1 MAVANGNFPDKND
14 RRYISAAMDAP
25 MLEREY
31 EVALARRWR
40 DEEDADA
47 LHEIIEAHIR
57 LVVRIASKFKGY
69 GLPIGDLIQEG
80 NRGLLEAANRF
91 DPDRNVRYSTYAT
104 WWILAAMQEYI
115 VRNSSIV
122 RIGTTPA
129 QKSLFFNLR
138 KLRAKLTDNLAA
150 RMTEEERELIA
161 SELRVP
167 LAAVE
172 RMESH
177 FSRPDQSLNATVG
190 ESDSNEFVDLL
201 SDDSPTPEAIVGDL
215 IDSET
220 RAKWIADAMEHLT
233 QREREVITRRFLKDD
248 KITLA
253 EIGETFGVTK
263 ERIRQI
269 EGKALSKLRESPPG
283 QGHRW
288 DHAELISRNRQ
299 NKKSG
304 ATSAA
309 FFDPGY
315 RLAESRVCR
324 RRLTGAIA
332 QIFGPKPLERHKR
345 RVYRFQFLR
354 QRAIRKLCRMA
365 LMQARNKVTD
375 LQPFI
380 RNANAY
386 RAAVMW

>member
-161 SELRVP
+161 LELRVP

-269 EGKALSKLRESPPG
+269 EGKALSKLRE
-283 QGHRW
+283 
-288 DHAELISRNRQ
+288 
-299 NKKSG
+299 
-304 ATSAA
+304 
-309 FFDPGY
+309 
-315 RLAESRVCR
+315 
-324 RRLTGAIA
+324 
-332 QIFGPKPLERHKR
+332 
-345 RVYRFQFLR
+345 
-354 QRAIRKLCRMA
+354 A
-365 LMQARNKVTD
+365 LQDKVTD
-375 LQPFI
+375 GTML
-380 RNANAY
+380 N
-386 RAAVMW
+386 

>member
-1 MAVANGNFPDKND
+1 MAVANGKFPDKND

-91 DPDRNVRYSTYAT
+91 DPDRDVRYSTYAT

-269 EGKALSKLRESPPG
+269 EGKALSKLRE
-283 QGHRW
+283 
-288 DHAELISRNRQ
+288 
-299 NKKSG
+299 
-304 ATSAA
+304 
-309 FFDPGY
+309 
-315 RLAESRVCR
+315 
-324 RRLTGAIA
+324 
-332 QIFGPKPLERHKR
+332 
-345 RVYRFQFLR
+345 
-354 QRAIRKLCRMA
+354 A
-365 LMQARNKVTD
+365 LQDKVTD
-375 LQPFI
+375 GTML
-380 RNANAY
+380 N
-386 RAAVMW
+386 

>member
-1 MAVANGNFPDKND
+1 MAVASGNYPDKND

-25 MLEREY
+25 LLERDY
-31 EVALARRWR
+31 EVQLARRWR
-40 DEEDADA
+40 EEGDADA

-91 DPDRNVRYSTYAT
+91 DPERNVRYSTYAT

-138 KLRAKLTDNLAA
+138 KLRSKLTDNLAA
-150 RMTEEERELIA
+150 RMTEEEREMIA

-177 FSRPDQSLNATVG
+177 FSRPDQSLNATFG
-190 ESDSNEFVDLL
+190 ESDTDEFVDLL
-201 SDDSPTPEAIVGDL
+201 SDDSPTPETIVGDL

-220 RAKWIADAMEHLT
+220 RAKWISDAMEHLT
-233 QREREVITRRFLKDD
+233 DREREVISRRFFKDD

-263 ERIRQI
+263 ERVRQI
-269 EGKALSKLRESPPG
+269 EGKALSKLRE
-283 QGHRW
+283 
-288 DHAELISRNRQ
+288 
-299 NKKSG
+299 
-304 ATSAA
+304 
-309 FFDPGY
+309 
-315 RLAESRVCR
+315 
-324 RRLTGAIA
+324 
-332 QIFGPKPLERHKR
+332 
-345 RVYRFQFLR
+345 
-354 QRAIRKLCRMA
+354 A
-365 LMQARNKVTD
+365 LHDKVTD
-375 LQPFI
+375 GALM
-380 RNANAY
+380 N
-386 RAAVMW
+386 

>member
-1 MAVANGNFPDKND
+1 MAVANGNYPDKND

-31 EVALARRWR
+31 EVQLARRWR
-40 DEEDADA
+40 EDEDADA

-220 RAKWIADAMEHLT
+220 RSKWIADAMEHLT
-233 QREREVITRRFLKDD
+233 QREREVITRRFLKED

-269 EGKALSKLRESPPG
+269 EGKALSKLR
-283 QGHRW
+283 
-288 DHAELISRNRQ
+288 
-299 NKKSG
+299 
-304 ATSAA
+304 
-309 FFDPGY
+309 Y
-315 RLAESRVCR
+315 
-324 RRLTGAIA
+324 
-332 QIFGPKPLERHKR
+332 
-345 RVYRFQFLR
+345 
-354 QRAIRKLCRMA
+354 A
-365 LMQARNKVTD
+365 LQDKVTD
-375 LQPFI
+375 GTML
-380 RNANAY
+380 N
-386 RAAVMW
+386 

>member
-31 EVALARRWR
+31 EVELARRWR

-69 GLPIGDLIQEG
+69 GLPISDLIQEG

-150 RMTEEERELIA
+150 QMTEEEREMIA
-161 SELRVP
+161 AELGVP

-190 ESDSNEFVDLL
+190 ESDSDEFVDLL

-220 RAKWIADAMEHLT
+220 RTKWIADAMEHLT

-253 EIGETFGVTK
+253 EIGESLGVTK

-269 EGKALSKLRESPPG
+269 EGKALSKLR
-283 QGHRW
+283 
-288 DHAELISRNRQ
+288 D
-299 NKKSG
+299 
-304 ATSAA
+304 
-309 FFDPGY
+309 
-315 RLAESRVCR
+315 
-324 RRLTGAIA
+324 
-332 QIFGPKPLERHKR
+332 
-345 RVYRFQFLR
+345 
-354 QRAIRKLCRMA
+354 A
-365 LMQARNKVTD
+365 LQDKVTD
-375 LQPFI
+375 GTML
-380 RNANAY
+380 N
-386 RAAVMW
+386 

>member
-1 MAVANGNFPDKND
+1 MAVANGNYPDKND

-31 EVALARRWR
+31 EVQLARRWR
-40 DEEDADA
+40 EEEDADA

-150 RMTEEERELIA
+150 QMTEEEREMIA
-161 SELRVP
+161 SELGVP

-190 ESDSNEFVDLL
+190 ESDSDEFVDLL

-220 RAKWIADAMEHLT
+220 RAKWIADAMQHLT

-269 EGKALSKLRESPPG
+269 EGKALSKLRDAL
-283 QGHRW
+283 Q
-288 DHAELISRNRQ
+288 DKVAEGALIN
-299 NKKSG
+299 
-304 ATSAA
+304 
-309 FFDPGY
+309 
-315 RLAESRVCR
+315 
-324 RRLTGAIA
+324 
-332 QIFGPKPLERHKR
+332 
-345 RVYRFQFLR
+345 
-354 QRAIRKLCRMA
+354 
-365 LMQARNKVTD
+365 
-375 LQPFI
+375 
-380 RNANAY
+380 
-386 RAAVMW
+386 

>member
-31 EVALARRWR
+31 EVELARRWR

-150 RMTEEERELIA
+150 QMTEEEREMIA
-161 SELRVP
+161 SELGVP

-177 FSRPDQSLNATVG
+177 FSRPDQSLNASVG
-190 ESDSNEFVDLL
+190 ESDSDEFVDLL

-220 RAKWIADAMEHLT
+220 RTKWIADAMEHLT

-253 EIGETFGVTK
+253 EIGESFGVTK

-269 EGKALSKLRESPPG
+269 EGKALSKLR
-283 QGHRW
+283 
-288 DHAELISRNRQ
+288 D
-299 NKKSG
+299 
-304 ATSAA
+304 
-309 FFDPGY
+309 
-315 RLAESRVCR
+315 
-324 RRLTGAIA
+324 
-332 QIFGPKPLERHKR
+332 
-345 RVYRFQFLR
+345 
-354 QRAIRKLCRMA
+354 A
-365 LMQARNKVTD
+365 LQDKVTD
-375 LQPFI
+375 GTML
-380 RNANAY
+380 N
-386 RAAVMW
+386 

>member
-31 EVALARRWR
+31 EVELARRWR

-69 GLPIGDLIQEG
+69 GLPISDLIQEG

-150 RMTEEERELIA
+150 QMTEEEREMIA
-161 SELRVP
+161 AELGVP

-172 RMESH
+172 RMESY

-190 ESDSNEFVDLL
+190 ESDSDEFVDLL

-220 RAKWIADAMEHLT
+220 RTKWIADAMEHLT

-253 EIGETFGVTK
+253 EIGESFGVTK

-269 EGKALSKLRESPPG
+269 EGKALSKLR
-283 QGHRW
+283 
-288 DHAELISRNRQ
+288 D
-299 NKKSG
+299 
-304 ATSAA
+304 
-309 FFDPGY
+309 
-315 RLAESRVCR
+315 
-324 RRLTGAIA
+324 
-332 QIFGPKPLERHKR
+332 
-345 RVYRFQFLR
+345 
-354 QRAIRKLCRMA
+354 A
-365 LMQARNKVTD
+365 LQDKVTD
-375 LQPFI
+375 GTML
-380 RNANAY
+380 N
-386 RAAVMW
+386 

>member
-1 MAVANGNFPDKND
+1 MAVANGNYPDKND

-31 EVALARRWR
+31 EVELARRWR

-150 RMTEEERELIA
+150 QMTEEERELIA
-161 SELRVP
+161 SELGVP

-190 ESDSNEFVDLL
+190 ESDSDEFVDLL

-220 RAKWIADAMEHLT
+220 RTKWIADAMEHLT

-253 EIGETFGVTK
+253 EIGESFGVTK

-269 EGKALSKLRESPPG
+269 EGKALSKLRE
-283 QGHRW
+283 
-288 DHAELISRNRQ
+288 
-299 NKKSG
+299 
-304 ATSAA
+304 
-309 FFDPGY
+309 
-315 RLAESRVCR
+315 
-324 RRLTGAIA
+324 
-332 QIFGPKPLERHKR
+332 
-345 RVYRFQFLR
+345 
-354 QRAIRKLCRMA
+354 A
-365 LMQARNKVTD
+365 LQDKVTD
-375 LQPFI
+375 GAML
-380 RNANAY
+380 N
-386 RAAVMW
+386 

>member
-1 MAVANGNFPDKND
+1 MAVTNGNFPDKND
-14 RRYISAAMDAP
+14 RRYISAAMNAP
-25 MLEREY
+25 MLERQH
-31 EVALARRWR
+31 EVELARRWR

-47 LHEIIEAHIR
+47 LHEIITAHIR
-57 LVVRIASKFKGY
+57 LVVRIATKFKGY

-91 DPDRNVRYSTYAT
+91 DPERNVRYSTYAT

-138 KLRAKLTDNLAA
+138 KLRARLTYNSAA
-150 RMTEEERELIA
+150 RMTEDERQMIATELG
-161 SELRVP
+161 VP

-190 ESDSNEFVDLL
+190 ESESDEFMDLL
-201 SDDSPTPEAIVGDL
+201 ADDSPSPEAIVGDM

-220 RAKWIADAMEHLT
+220 RAKWIADAIEHLT
-233 QREREVITRRFLKDD
+233 TREREVITRRFLTDD

-269 EGKALSKLRESPPG
+269 EGKALSKLR
-283 QGHRW
+283 
-288 DHAELISRNRQ
+288 D
-299 NKKSG
+299 
-304 ATSAA
+304 
-309 FFDPGY
+309 
-315 RLAESRVCR
+315 
-324 RRLTGAIA
+324 
-332 QIFGPKPLERHKR
+332 
-345 RVYRFQFLR
+345 
-354 QRAIRKLCRMA
+354 A
-365 LMQARNKVTD
+365 LQDRVTD
-375 LQPFI
+375 GALL
-380 RNANAY
+380 N
-386 RAAVMW
+386 

>member
-40 DEEDADA
+40 DEEDSDA

-269 EGKALSKLRESPPG
+269 EGKALSKLREAL
-283 QGHRW
+283 Q
-288 DHAELISRNRQ
+288 D
-299 NKKSG
+299 K
-304 ATSAA
+304 AT
-309 FFDPGY
+309 DGTM
-315 RLAESRVCR
+315 L
-324 RRLTGAIA
+324 
-332 QIFGPKPLERHKR
+332 
-345 RVYRFQFLR
+345 
-354 QRAIRKLCRMA
+354 
-365 LMQARNKVTD
+365 N
-375 LQPFI
+375 
-380 RNANAY
+380 
-386 RAAVMW
+386 

>member
-1 MAVANGNFPDKND
+1 MT
-14 RRYISAAMDAP
+14 S
-25 MLEREY
+25 
-31 EVALARRWR
+31 ALATTNHELALAGPVGSLDAYIQAVGAIPVLSKEDEQALALRFR
-40 DEEDADA
+40 DEQD
-47 LHEIIEAHIR
+47 LEAARDLVMAHLRFVVHI
-57 LVVRIASKFKGY
+57 AKGYTGY
-69 GLPIGDLIQEG
+69 GLPLNDLIQEG

-167 LAAVE
+167 LPAVE

-269 EGKALSKLRESPPG
+269 EGKALSKLRE
-283 QGHRW
+283 
-288 DHAELISRNRQ
+288 
-299 NKKSG
+299 
-304 ATSAA
+304 
-309 FFDPGY
+309 
-315 RLAESRVCR
+315 
-324 RRLTGAIA
+324 
-332 QIFGPKPLERHKR
+332 
-345 RVYRFQFLR
+345 
-354 QRAIRKLCRMA
+354 A
-365 LMQARNKVTD
+365 LQDKVTD
-375 LQPFI
+375 GTML
-380 RNANAY
+380 N
-386 RAAVMW
+386 

>member
-1 MAVANGNFPDKND
+1 MAATNGNFPDKND

-31 EVALARRWR
+31 EVELARRWR

-47 LHEIIEAHIR
+47 LHEIITAHIR

-138 KLRAKLTDNLAA
+138 KLRARLTDNLAA
-150 RMTEEERELIA
+150 RMTEDERQMIATELG
-161 SELRVP
+161 VP

-177 FSRPDQSLNATVG
+177 FSGPDQSLNATVG
-190 ESDSNEFVDLL
+190 ESESDEFMDLL
-201 SDDSPTPEAIVGDL
+201 ADDSPNPEAIVGDM
-215 IDSET
+215 IDGET

-233 QREREVITRRFLKDD
+233 AREREVITRRFLKDD

-269 EGKALSKLRESPPG
+269 EGKALSKLREALQDRVS
-283 QGHRW
+283 
-288 DHAELISRNRQ
+288 E
-299 NKKSG
+299 G
-304 ATSAA
+304 A
-309 FFDPGY
+309 
-315 RLAESRVCR
+315 LV
-324 RRLTGAIA
+324 
-332 QIFGPKPLERHKR
+332 
-345 RVYRFQFLR
+345 
-354 QRAIRKLCRMA
+354 
-365 LMQARNKVTD
+365 N
-375 LQPFI
+375 
-380 RNANAY
+380 
-386 RAAVMW
+386 